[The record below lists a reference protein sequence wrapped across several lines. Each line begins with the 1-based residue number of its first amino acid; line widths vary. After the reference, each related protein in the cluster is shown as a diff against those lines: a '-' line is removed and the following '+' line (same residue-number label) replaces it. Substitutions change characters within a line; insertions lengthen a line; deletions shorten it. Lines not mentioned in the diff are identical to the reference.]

1 MPLYSQVDN
10 PWYLNASVT
19 PQINSSS
26 SQHHGVD
33 QNLSNPGIS
42 APAHQNLS
50 INGQDIE
57 GKTQLHRAAIQA
69 SMNEIRSLLI
79 NGAAVNIKDHSGNE
93 PLHYAVISGNL
104 VIVKDLLRFGA
115 DCNASGESG
124 RSPLHL
130 ATSNLEIVAALLL
143 NGATASAQDH
153 NGDTPLHLLLP
164 MELENH
170 AIFTTIEKLVSSGS
184 DINLA
189 NSAGFTPFH
198 RLAERSKHT
207 DHTLSLFNQ
216 FLLSGANIDFPFPDG
231 KTPFHYFLATS
242 NYEWLERQSRWNDEK
257 SRNVLEQFLG
267 KGADPLTPVETR
279 EPLAVAVIRHRLY
292 GWDVNHAMIEFL
304 CKKVSTGPVMPNGN
318 SVLHELC
325 SRSTFLYPKGPQIDE
340 MINTL
345 LERGADPN
353 LRNQD
358 GQSPLAL
365 LFDNKDNKLPTIH
378 KIVPI
383 LLAHGANPTL
393 TDDDGHPVLFKAA
406 KRLTWGELKPLLR
419 ADIKQ
424 RKIVARP
431 VVIDSHKWCYQ
442 WEQIDQAVNWEKAKD
457 MILNCADMLPS
468 NIEKK
473 IRLSTL
479 ATMADKHINLVRGMF
494 SGDASAIE
502 KRRKLLV
509 AILRDCR
516 AQRIEIDMAHL
527 DYLLELCD

>member
-1 MPLYSQVDN
+1 MS
-10 PWYLNASVT
+10 
-19 PQINSSS
+19 SSS
-26 SQHHGVD
+26 SQHHGFD
-33 QNLSNPGIS
+33 QNLSNPSIS

-69 SMNEIRSLLI
+69 SKDEIKSLLI
-79 NGAAVNIKDHSGNE
+79 NGAAVDIKDHSGNQ
-93 PLHYAVISGNL
+93 PLHYAVISSNL
-104 VIVKDLLRFGA
+104 FIVKDLLRFGA
-115 DCNASGESG
+115 DCNASGQSG

-130 ATSNLEIVAALLL
+130 ATSNSEIVAALLL

-164 MELENH
+164 MELENY
-170 AIFTTIEKLVSSGS
+170 AIFTIIEKLVSSGS

-207 DHTLSLFNQ
+207 VHTLSLFNQ

-231 KTPFHYFLATS
+231 TTPFHHFLATS
-242 NYEWLERQSRWNDEK
+242 NYEWLGKQSRWKDDK
-257 SRNVLEQFLG
+257 SRIVFEQFLG
-267 KGADPLTPVETR
+267 KGADPLTPVETH

-292 GWDVNHAMIEFL
+292 CRHANHAMIEFL

-318 SVLHELC
+318 SVIHELC
-325 SRSTFLYPKGPQIDE
+325 SRCISSHQNGQQIDA

-365 LFDNKDNKLPTIH
+365 LFDNKDNELLI
-378 KIVPI
+378 IQRVVPI

-406 KRLTWGELKPLLR
+406 KRLTWGELKPLVR

-442 WEQIDQAVNWEKAKD
+442 WEQIGQTVNWEKAKD

-468 NIEKK
+468 NIEEK

-479 ATMADKHINLVRGMF
+479 TTMAEKHINLVRGMF
-494 SGDASAIE
+494 SGDPSAIE
-502 KRRKLLV
+502 KQRKLLL